1 MHLLWFTSL
10 SVEEVVYC
18 IDLAV
23 IIDAKVDA
31 LLAEVRLLF
40 HHVCQVSMAYVR
52 IANAKQKQPGYKKVR
67 GQSEATMVIS
77 DQKL

>member
-1 MHLLWFTSL
+1 MSL

-31 LLAEVRLLF
+31 LLAGVRLENNF
-40 HHVCQVSMAYVR
+40 CHGSQVSPAYV
-52 IANAKQKQPGYKKVR
+52 
-67 GQSEATMVIS
+67 
-77 DQKL
+77 